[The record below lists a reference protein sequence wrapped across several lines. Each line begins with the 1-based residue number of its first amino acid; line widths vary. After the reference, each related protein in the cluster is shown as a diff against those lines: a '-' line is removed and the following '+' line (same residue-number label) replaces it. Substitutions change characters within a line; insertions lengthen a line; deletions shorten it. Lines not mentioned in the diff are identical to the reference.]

1 MLTLLLNFCYTF
13 HINGGILVEQKEVM
27 NLLRYYRHD
36 IMNDLQIV
44 HAYTSMGKLEKVKEK
59 LATYM
64 EHFDEERKLMNL
76 NAPALTLWLIPFNSI
91 HPNYR
96 FTYAIRTEN
105 IDISEIDEKIT
116 EHCKSC
122 VNYFQKYTSEKELY
136 EGEIVLEYLPE
147 KHGIQVLLTLYGSFS
162 DKIKKE
168 LVMENRNITQEISED
183 QISISIIIQWNRKG
197 EK

>member
-1 MLTLLLNFCYTF
+1 M
-13 HINGGILVEQKEVM
+13 EQKEVM

-96 FTYAIRTEN
+96 FTYAIRNEH

-116 EHCKSC
+116 EHCRWC
-122 VNYFQKYTSEKELY
+122 VNHFQKYTSEEELY
-136 EGEIVLEYLPE
+136 EGDFVLTYLPE
-147 KHGIQVLLTLYGSFS
+147 KHEIQVVLTLYGAFS
-162 DKIKKE
+162 DKINKKA
-168 LVMENRNITQEISED
+168 VIENRNITQEISD
-183 QISISIIIQWNRKG
+183 YQISLSIIIPWNRKG